1 MISSRDTSPRTSVSL
16 KTPSPARRIVAS
28 LPFQHLTLHPH
39 LAILDLACGTG
50 FPLFELAQVYG
61 SSCQVTGID
70 LWKEAVER
78 ARTKQQV
85 YQLPNVQILE
95 ADAAHLPFQEN
106 EFDLIVS
113 HLGVNNFADPEAV
126 LTECFRVA
134 SRSQRGLI

>member
-1 MISSRDTSPRTSVSL
+1 MPDFLHRTSDLHQPGLASAFDEVSFW
-16 KTPSPARRIVAS
+16 SARFGAF
-28 LPFQHLTLHPH
+28 LFQHLTLRPH

-61 SSCQVTGID
+61 SSYQVTGID

-78 ARTKQQV
+78 ARAKQQV

-113 HLGVNNFADPEAV
+113 HLG
-126 LTECFRVA
+126 
-134 SRSQRGLI
+134 